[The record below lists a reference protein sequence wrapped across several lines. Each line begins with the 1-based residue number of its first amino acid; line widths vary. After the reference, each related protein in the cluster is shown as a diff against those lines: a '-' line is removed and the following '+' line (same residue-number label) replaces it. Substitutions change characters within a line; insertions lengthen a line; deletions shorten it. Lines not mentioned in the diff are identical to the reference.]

1 MEIRHL
7 ALENG
12 WNSNEIL
19 QNANKLILGS
29 FNPFMNN
36 GENADYYYGRR
47 TNYFW
52 RIMAEIEDLNPEY
65 YLNNLD
71 LKLECMNRFGFCF
84 LDLISSINI
93 TCQGNDEAII
103 ERFVRRKI
111 YKEFSDQVLFTTSTK
126 FESKKLN
133 VSRVYNQDVLDL
145 IQQGNIRK
153 VIHTLGN
160 NTIDLGFGTK
170 PKEKNLGVD
179 GFQGFVNQ
187 IVNQNNAV
195 VISESYSPSGRA
207 VKGGGSNYLNELKQW
222 LRVHIVE

>member
-1 MEIRHL
+1 MIIRHV

-29 FNPFMNN
+29 FNPFANN

-52 RIMAEIEDLNPEY
+52 KVIAEIEGLNPEY
-65 YLNNLD
+65 YFNNLD
-71 LKLECMNRFGFCF
+71 LKLECMNRFRFCF
-84 LDLISSINI
+84 LDLISSIDI
-93 TCQGNDEAII
+93 TCQENDEAII
-103 ERFVRRKI
+103 ERFVRMKI
-111 YKEFSDQVLFTTSTK
+111 YKEFSDQVLFTTSTN
-126 FESKKLN
+126 FENNEIN
-133 VSRVYNQDVLDL
+133 VSRVYNHDVVAL
-145 IQQGNIRK
+145 IQRGNIRK

-160 NTIDLGFGTK
+160 NTIDSGFRTK
-170 PKEKNLGVD
+170 PKEKNLGRD

-187 IVNQNNAV
+187 VVNQNDAV

-207 VKGGGSNYLNELKQW
+207 VKAGGPNYLNDLKQW
-222 LRVHIVE
+222 LRVHIIE